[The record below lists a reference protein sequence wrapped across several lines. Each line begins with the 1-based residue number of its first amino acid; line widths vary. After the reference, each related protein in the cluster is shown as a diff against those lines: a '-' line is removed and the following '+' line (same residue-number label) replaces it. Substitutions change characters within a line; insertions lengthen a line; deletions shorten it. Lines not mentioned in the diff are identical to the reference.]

1 MLSCKEAAQ
10 HVSEGLDRELSFWRR
25 MSLRF
30 HVLMCRACSRYRRQ
44 IKALDEAV
52 SEHYRGDS
60 SVQNPDPLE
69 KHALDRIKA
78 AIRVPRPNSD
88 SQRAE

>member
-10 HVSEGLDRELSFWRR
+10 LVSEGLDRERSFWQR

-30 HVLMCRACSRYRRQ
+30 HVLMCRACSRYTRQ
-44 IKALDEAV
+44 VRALDEAV
-52 SEHYRGDS
+52 SLHYRGDP
-60 SVQNPDPLE
+60 SVEKTAPLPDN
-69 KHALDRIKA
+69 ALNRIKA
-78 AIRVPRPNSD
+78 ALRLSKPNSD